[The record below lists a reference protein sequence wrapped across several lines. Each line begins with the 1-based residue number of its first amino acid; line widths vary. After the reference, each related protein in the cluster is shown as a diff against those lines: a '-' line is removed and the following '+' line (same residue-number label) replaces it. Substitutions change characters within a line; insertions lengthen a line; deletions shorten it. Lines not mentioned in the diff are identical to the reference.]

1 MKVKIFDKTYDSELQ
16 PIMLILNSS
25 DKENIKNMSL
35 EATKYLAY
43 PSDLNQ
49 DEILEWMKG
58 KNEMNKMNN
67 DNVVVESNKDG
78 SFNVKIKEGE
88 TIYEIPHV
96 MPTMASETES
106 DWLVKVTILRPSP
119 ELVSSKVTV
128 PSVQDENKLRIGQI
142 WQRNT
147 DNSFGYAEI
156 VDIKDRYIKYEAYYK
171 SKTNNIYE
179 RQICFDTEDIF
190 KRLYPDRY

>member
-1 MKVKIFDKTYDSELQ
+1 
-16 PIMLILNSS
+16 
-25 DKENIKNMSL
+25 
-35 EATKYLAY
+35 
-43 PSDLNQ
+43 
-49 DEILEWMKG
+49 
-58 KNEMNKMNN
+58 MNN

-96 MPTMASETES
+96 MPAMAPGTKS
-106 DWLVKVTILRPSP
+106 DWLVNVLRPSS
-119 ELVSSKVTV
+119 ELVSSKVVV
-128 PSVQDENKLRIGQI
+128 PVRDENKLKVGQI